1 MLQNKK
7 NLPIIITIIII
18 LIGIATSIYL
28 YISWQSEP
36 LVINNPAISKVQT
49 DDETVDLK
57 TIIHEA
63 EKNVV
68 QIEAKNDSQTLT
80 GSGFL
85 YNEKGDII
93 TNAHVIKQAE
103 TIYVRTANARVY
115 PAAVIGIGE
124 ETDIAVIRVPQLAG
138 EKGLS
143 IERDQLAELGD
154 EVIALGSPHGFQ
166 NTVTLGIISGSE
178 RNFYVEGYDYKNAY
192 QISAPITHG
201 NSGGPLINRNSGK
214 VIGINSVGT
223 EDGSIGFSIP
233 IVDVIQEIEGWSKE
247 AQNSELTYT
256 STEDL
261 LNSIDPEQM
270 KQDAEYVM
278 EYFID
283 SITIRDYVAAY
294 SLLGESIQSTT
305 SYASFREDY
314 IQVVDVNYS
323 HQSTSILDSN
333 HASVLVDVTLTKNK
347 PNEEEQLEEQIQ
359 YEFIIGYE
367 NDQLKIIGINYQEQ
381 NPS

>member
-1 MLQNKK
+1 
-7 NLPIIITIIII
+7 
-18 LIGIATSIYL
+18 
-28 YISWQSEP
+28 
-36 LVINNPAISKVQT
+36 
-49 DDETVDLK
+49 
-57 TIIHEA
+57 
-63 EKNVV
+63 
-68 QIEAKNDSQTLT
+68 
-80 GSGFL
+80 
-85 YNEKGDII
+85 
-93 TNAHVIKQAE
+93 
-103 TIYVRTANARVY
+103 
-115 PAAVIGIGE
+115 
-124 ETDIAVIRVPQLAG
+124 
-138 EKGLS
+138 
-143 IERDQLAELGD
+143 
-154 EVIALGSPHGFQ
+154 
-166 NTVTLGIISGSE
+166 
-178 RNFYVEGYDYKNAY
+178 
-192 QISAPITHG
+192 
-201 NSGGPLINRNSGK
+201 
-214 VIGINSVGT
+214 
-223 EDGSIGFSIP
+223 
-233 IVDVIQEIEGWSKE
+233 
-247 AQNSELTYT
+247 
-256 STEDL
+256 
-261 LNSIDPEQM
+261 M